1 MMESLPGQV
10 PLPPPV
16 AAGPPSLPPTNQM
29 QNKTPISLLQE
40 ICTKRGITPQ
50 YDLIA
55 NEGAVHEPTFVFRAS
70 AGGFTG
76 TGKGPSKKK
85 AKHNAARAVLN
96 QMMGQSSTADTVVY
110 EPPQEVAA
118 PTTTVDGAAV
128 NPIGELQEFTQK
140 RLLRPPQ
147 YEFTCE
153 QGPPHAREFVCIVK
167 LGKITETGTGKSKK
181 KAKRNAAM
189 KMMQAVAVTSLPQED
204 LDGPGEEEDDVL
216 LVRHDVI
223 LDKQVGKQCFEVTY
237 VDLQELSNKG
247 NRQCLVQL
255 STMPVAV
262 CHGSGPT
269 SDECHAN
276 AAHNALQYL
285 KIMTK
290 KA

>member
-110 EPPQEVAA
+110 EPPQSSFICKKLNGLH
-118 PTTTVDGAAV
+118 TTSLNTPAS
-128 NPIGELQEFTQK
+128 NFCQLLQEI
-140 RLLRPPQ
+140 
-147 YEFTCE
+147 
-153 QGPPHAREFVCIVK
+153 A
-167 LGKITETGTGKSKK
+167 
-181 KAKRNAAM
+181 
-189 KMMQAVAVTSLPQED
+189 
-204 LDGPGEEEDDVL
+204 EE
-216 LVRHDVI
+216 
-223 LDKQVGKQCFEVTY
+223 QCFEVTY